1 MEGWTGGAYL
11 VEVGEDL
18 VEAFGAQ
25 AVGQAPGAAGRLDS
39 AGRRLALRL
48 EARAQRRFAPLI
60 LRPGNTV
67 RTSPQAILPLA
78 LVWSGYQY
86 VLRIHHATSFVCIE
100 GLHGISAGHYQGKG
114 EHLPA
119 VYARSLRSPF
129 AVEVVADWQ
138 ALEVAAAEVG
148 ALVDG
153 RCEEWAP
160 SGVVDRV
167 IGRRLRRALSRLC
180 NLSPLVQPAS
190 HITPDHPYDSCPLML
205 VI

>member
-1 MEGWTGGAYL
+1 MEEWTGGAYL

-25 AVGQAPGAAGRLDS
+25 AVGQAPGAAGHLDR
-39 AGRRLALRL
+39 AGRRLALHL
-48 EARAQRRFAPLI
+48 KARAQRRLAPLI

-67 RTSPQAILPLA
+67 RTSPQAILPLT

-86 VLRIHHATSFVCIE
+86 VLSIHHAASFVCTE
-100 GLHGISAGHYQGKG
+100 DAGISEGHSQGICQWCMS
-114 EHLPA
+114 
-119 VYARSLRSPF
+119 ARSLRSPF

-148 ALVDG
+148 TLVDG
-153 RCEEWAP
+153 WCEEWAP

-167 IGRRLRRALSRLC
+167 IGRRLRRALSRLR

-190 HITPDHPYDSCPLML
+190 HITPDHPYDSCPLTL